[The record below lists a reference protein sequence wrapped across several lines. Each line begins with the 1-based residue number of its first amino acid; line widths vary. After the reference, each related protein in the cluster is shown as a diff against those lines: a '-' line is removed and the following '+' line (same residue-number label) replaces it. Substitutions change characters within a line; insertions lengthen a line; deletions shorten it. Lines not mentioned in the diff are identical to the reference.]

1 VSDEIPTAKP
11 SKSAR
16 KREIAALQVLA
27 EQMAGLS
34 DDELAR
40 LGVDASLREQLAKA
54 RAMRPS
60 GARNRQI
67 KHCVRYMDMRSLGE
81 VRAYLEDRH
90 SHQISAN
97 QDFHRLERL
106 RDRLV
111 QSGDEA
117 LKELIDDDPTLD
129 RQRLRQLA
137 RDAQREF
144 RQGSP
149 AGAGK
154 KLFQFLREHFSRSNI
169 S

>member
-1 VSDEIPTAKP
+1 MSDETVSEKS

-16 KREIAALQVLA
+16 KREIEELRTLADRMAA
-27 EQMAGLS
+27 LS
-34 DDELAR
+34 DDELVR
-40 LGVDASLREQLAKA
+40 LGVDEVLRRAIAQV

-67 KHCVRYMDMRSLGE
+67 KHCVRYMDVQSLGE

-90 SHQISAN
+90 SQQISAN
-97 QDFHRLERL
+97 QRFHRLEQL

-117 LKELIDDDPTLD
+117 LAEVIDDDPTMD
-129 RQRLRQLA
+129 RQRLRQLV
-137 RDAQREF
+137 RDAQREV

-154 KLFQFLREHFSRSNI
+154 KLFQFLREHVS
-169 S
+169 

>member
-1 VSDEIPTAKP
+1 MNDEIVPEKP

-16 KREIAALQVLA
+16 KREIEELRTLADRMAA
-27 EQMAGLS
+27 LS
-34 DDELAR
+34 DDELVR
-40 LGVDASLREQLAKA
+40 LGVDEVLRSAIAQV

-60 GARNRQI
+60 GARNRQV
-67 KHCVRYMDMRSLGE
+67 KHCVRYMDVQSLGE

-90 SHQISAN
+90 SQQISAN
-97 QDFHRLERL
+97 QHFHRLEQL

-117 LKELIDDDPTLD
+117 LAELIDDDPTLD

-137 RDAQREF
+137 RDAQREL
-144 RQGSP
+144 REGSP

-154 KLFQFLREHFSRSNI
+154 KLFRFLREHLS
-169 S
+169 